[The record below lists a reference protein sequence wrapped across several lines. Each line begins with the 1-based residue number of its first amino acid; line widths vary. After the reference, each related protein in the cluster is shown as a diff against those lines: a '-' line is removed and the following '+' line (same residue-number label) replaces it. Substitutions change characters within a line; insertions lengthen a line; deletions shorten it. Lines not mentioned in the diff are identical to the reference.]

1 MRLSIFHRVG
11 IAIIAIII
19 LIIFFWPT
27 EDKTSNQIASSEPKP
42 IVIPPPNESLETP
55 PNILPDTAQSPEEAQ
70 APIIDDTNNVPPVNE
85 SNIIPIQPQSDTV
98 KNKDKDKDKDRDRDR
113 DRDNKN
119 KQTQRAPVNQGN
131 TTTAVSGKWQNY
143 QIQKGKTLAQLFR
156 DNNLQ
161 ANDAFA
167 MARVEGGDKPLS
179 NLQQGQKIRLQANS
193 QGEVELLEIT
203 TPEGKHISF
212 ARLSDGGY
220 YRTP

>member
-1 MRLSIFHRVG
+1 MMRLSIFHRVG

-27 EDKTSNQIASSEPKP
+27 EDKTSNQITSSESKP

-55 PNILPDTAQSPEEAQ
+55 PNILPDTAQPAEEAQ
-70 APIIDDTNNVPPVNE
+70 APIIDDTNNVPPINE
-85 SNIIPIQPQSDTV
+85 PNIIPIQPQSDTA
-98 KNKDKDKDKDRDRDR
+98 KNKDKDKDKD
-113 DRDNKN
+113 NKN
-119 KQTQRAPVNQGN
+119 KQAERAPVNQGD
-131 TTTAVSGKWQNY
+131 TTAAVSGKWQNY

-179 NLQQGQKIRLQANS
+179 NLQQGQKIRLQANN